1 MFILS
6 DCTIQFIHFSNKP
19 KYLINSVSFC
29 MAFFCSNIENL
40 PELVKSRIKEHFSV
54 MEEKTKKDEKKK
66 KPLLIHPRRSD
77 MFEVPVKVARVKKG
91 HISKQQVVMESFVK
105 IIDTEEQ
112 WEQFLGLRSRM
123 AVIEVSRVKKSVP
136 SKFTLHPP
144 GLLWLGGPL

>member
-1 MFILS
+1 
-6 DCTIQFIHFSNKP
+6 
-19 KYLINSVSFC
+19 
-29 MAFFCSNIENL
+29 
-40 PELVKSRIKEHFSV
+40 
-54 MEEKTKKDEKKK
+54 
-66 KPLLIHPRRSD
+66 